1 MTDMSPF
8 GGLLVPLPFKI
19 RSFQQS
25 SANDVCINPW
35 YTSNNDHPEAVMV
48 IGLPDEG
55 VFDYVDYFLK
65 QNPHKYVEL
74 SERTMFD
81 WLRKSGLKTLKKSGS
96 ASNDRPGHQYGVK
109 PLDVHTGM
117 LKQLRRF
124 LENAHHQRSVV
135 HVEVEKGLSEVERK
149 KLMSDYTMKRRVAVV
164 CVGHPDKGYLEYVQ
178 GLVGADLERKKT
190 GKARSEWKKK
200 MGEYTK
206 RKEEREAQK
215 RRESLMEA
223 AAKARKDAAEEA
235 RQKRQEA
242 AARAAAAK
250 KAAEA
255 RTSGGASDAQGPVAG
270 GQSPIGMDNGTP
282 GAVEEEGEK
291 EEEETEPQMP
301 EIEVT
306 SEEIMAKMAGGGR
319 FRKLPLPDLTKD
331 AVTSAFLRF
340 SLPSA
345 DEELR
350 PGVPVFN
357 GIRFVWDGEEEART
371 YLTTWIKNHKI
382 LERVSSIKGPSEW
395 FTKQLE
401 SWTQTKVEWRKLDRM
416 YRDKKTAAIKEGTEG
431 QKEGEE
437 EDVWAAEDID
447 NVDGEQTPLYGQ
459 FEAVDWNLLSL
470 RFELHLLCHS
480 FKKDVSD
487 ADVVGIHRSLLGY
500 YYLLYFKKNLTPG
513 ICGAK
518 SIDDLLDRLVTDT
531 IMVDDRGVLMAV
543 HEVDTPFSTFVRL
556 TEAARRE
563 RQKLIAAGDNSAELV
578 VKNAAESERSEAK
591 STSVLIRVPLLLLRL
606 VLTNSSSSSTI
617 FLMTALIS
625 VTEAM
630 VKGEPIG
637 NVWFVCPL
645 VSLIM
650 EGAKEPSKETVDL
663 PSPPASE
670 SAPPQQA
677 EVLQSSSSLLVD
689 PRFLQTIGAKDVEMV
704 DAGAPSVAGG
714 ASTGQPEEPVGPGA
728 GVGGGDGRAWGRCS
742 ARRWIVRRTTERR

>member
-1 MTDMSPF
+1 
-8 GGLLVPLPFKI
+8 
-19 RSFQQS
+19 
-25 SANDVCINPW
+25 
-35 YTSNNDHPEAVMV
+35 MV

-135 HVEVEKGLSEVERK
+135 HVEVEKGLSEAERR

-178 GLVGADLERKKT
+178 GLVRADLERKKT

-255 RTSGGASDAQGPVAG
+255 RTSGGASDAQGSVAG

-282 GAVEEEGEK
+282 GAVEKEEGEK

-306 SEEIMAKMAGGGR
+306 SEEILAKMAGGGR

-345 DEELR
+345 DEELK

-357 GIRFVWDGEEEART
+357 DIRFVWDGEEART
-371 YLTTWIKNHKI
+371 YLTSWIKNHKI

-401 SWTQTKVEWRKLDRM
+401 SWTQSKVEWRKLDRM
-416 YRDKKTAAIKEGTEG
+416 YRDKKTAATKEGTEG

-500 YYLLYFKKNLTPG
+500 YYLL
-513 ICGAK
+513 
-518 SIDDLLDRLVTDT
+518 
-531 IMVDDRGVLMAV
+531 
-543 HEVDTPFSTFVRL
+543 
-556 TEAARRE
+556 
-563 RQKLIAAGDNSAELV
+563 
-578 VKNAAESERSEAK
+578 
-591 STSVLIRVPLLLLRL
+591 
-606 VLTNSSSSSTI
+606 
-617 FLMTALIS
+617 
-625 VTEAM
+625 
-630 VKGEPIG
+630 
-637 NVWFVCPL
+637 
-645 VSLIM
+645 
-650 EGAKEPSKETVDL
+650 
-663 PSPPASE
+663 
-670 SAPPQQA
+670 
-677 EVLQSSSSLLVD
+677 
-689 PRFLQTIGAKDVEMV
+689 
-704 DAGAPSVAGG
+704 
-714 ASTGQPEEPVGPGA
+714 
-728 GVGGGDGRAWGRCS
+728 
-742 ARRWIVRRTTERR
+742 

>member
-1 MTDMSPF
+1 MTDISPF

-25 SANDVCINPW
+25 SVNDVCINPW
-35 YTSNNDHPEAVMV
+35 YTSNSDHPEAVMV

-74 SERTMFD
+74 SERSMFD

-135 HVEVEKGLSEVERK
+135 HVEVEKGLSEAERR
-149 KLMSDYTMKRRVAVV
+149 KLMSDYTMKRRECSGVVTGDARGPSTRGGSLSLVMRRFGREILRVAVV

-178 GLVGADLERKKT
+178 DLVRADLERKKT

-200 MGEYTK
+200 MTEYTK
-206 RKEEREAQK
+206 RKEESEAQK

-270 GQSPIGMDNGTP
+270 GQSPIGMENGTP
-282 GAVEEEGEK
+282 GAVEKEEGEK

-301 EIEVT
+301 EVEVT

-345 DEELR
+345 DEELK

-371 YLTTWIKNHKI
+371 YLASWIKNHKI
-382 LERVSSIKGPSEW
+382 LERVSSIKGPS
-395 FTKQLE
+395 
-401 SWTQTKVEWRKLDRM
+401 
-416 YRDKKTAAIKEGTEG
+416 
-431 QKEGEE
+431 
-437 EDVWAAEDID
+437 
-447 NVDGEQTPLYGQ
+447 
-459 FEAVDWNLLSL
+459 
-470 RFELHLLCHS
+470 
-480 FKKDVSD
+480 
-487 ADVVGIHRSLLGY
+487 
-500 YYLLYFKKNLTPG
+500 
-513 ICGAK
+513 
-518 SIDDLLDRLVTDT
+518 
-531 IMVDDRGVLMAV
+531 
-543 HEVDTPFSTFVRL
+543 
-556 TEAARRE
+556 
-563 RQKLIAAGDNSAELV
+563 
-578 VKNAAESERSEAK
+578 
-591 STSVLIRVPLLLLRL
+591 
-606 VLTNSSSSSTI
+606 
-617 FLMTALIS
+617 
-625 VTEAM
+625 
-630 VKGEPIG
+630 
-637 NVWFVCPL
+637 
-645 VSLIM
+645 
-650 EGAKEPSKETVDL
+650 
-663 PSPPASE
+663 
-670 SAPPQQA
+670 
-677 EVLQSSSSLLVD
+677 
-689 PRFLQTIGAKDVEMV
+689 
-704 DAGAPSVAGG
+704 
-714 ASTGQPEEPVGPGA
+714 
-728 GVGGGDGRAWGRCS
+728 
-742 ARRWIVRRTTERR
+742 

>member
-1 MTDMSPF
+1 
-8 GGLLVPLPFKI
+8 
-19 RSFQQS
+19 
-25 SANDVCINPW
+25 
-35 YTSNNDHPEAVMV
+35 
-48 IGLPDEG
+48 
-55 VFDYVDYFLK
+55 
-65 QNPHKYVEL
+65 
-74 SERTMFD
+74 
-81 WLRKSGLKTLKKSGS
+81 
-96 ASNDRPGHQYGVK
+96 
-109 PLDVHTGM
+109 
-117 LKQLRRF
+117 
-124 LENAHHQRSVV
+124 
-135 HVEVEKGLSEVERK
+135 
-149 KLMSDYTMKRRVAVV
+149 
-164 CVGHPDKGYLEYVQ
+164 
-178 GLVGADLERKKT
+178 
-190 GKARSEWKKK
+190 

-255 RTSGGASDAQGPVAG
+255 RTSGGASDAQGSVAG

-282 GAVEEEGEK
+282 GAVEKEEGEK

-306 SEEIMAKMAGGGR
+306 SEEILAKMAGGGR

-345 DEELR
+345 DEELK

-357 GIRFVWDGEEEART
+357 DIRFVWDGEEART
-371 YLTTWIKNHKI
+371 YLTSWIKNHKI

-401 SWTQTKVEWRKLDRM
+401 SWTQSKVEWRKLDRM
-416 YRDKKTAAIKEGTEG
+416 YRDKKTAATKEGTEG

-500 YYLLYFKKNLTPG
+500 YYLLYFKKNLTPS

-531 IMVDDRGVLMAV
+531 IMVDERGVLMAV

-563 RQKLIAAGDNSAELV
+563 RQKLIAAGDKSAELV

-591 STSVLIRVPLLLLRL
+591 SNSGRRRPSGGSRRGPSGGRWISTTSR
-606 VLTNSSSSSTI
+606 
-617 FLMTALIS
+617 
-625 VTEAM
+625 
-630 VKGEPIG
+630 
-637 NVWFVCPL
+637 
-645 VSLIM
+645 
-650 EGAKEPSKETVDL
+650 
-663 PSPPASE
+663 
-670 SAPPQQA
+670 
-677 EVLQSSSSLLVD
+677 
-689 PRFLQTIGAKDVEMV
+689 
-704 DAGAPSVAGG
+704 
-714 ASTGQPEEPVGPGA
+714 
-728 GVGGGDGRAWGRCS
+728 GGGRAASRP
-742 ARRWIVRRTTERR
+742 RRSDSSGE